1 MKRFLTIDIVV
12 QGEFAKPFWY
22 TSKWMENLLY
32 NFWEL
37 KIGSNIILKMM
48 QILYNMLIHW
58 MTRSFWSKWK
68 SDQRRTAKGC
78 NGDTFHPSQTHIIGH
93 NAKTLQEWSEINL
106 KIILSPRVL
115 WYGNGNT
122 VDCICFNWRLYA
134 SCTIISYIKN
144 ILCHTI
150 RVYYITSLW
159 AIKKM
164 HVRLSTFSCWHVFH
178 CIDWAWGTTSGT
190 VRCICHRVRIL
201 IDWRILKIA
210 VLNPERLN
218 ILINRYTLSSNRTL
232 ILFLAI
238 VLWCLLRPESF
249 SST

>member
-1 MKRFLTIDIVV
+1 
-12 QGEFAKPFWY
+12 
-22 TSKWMENLLY
+22 
-32 NFWEL
+32 
-37 KIGSNIILKMM
+37 M
-48 QILYNMLIHW
+48 Q
-58 MTRSFWSKWK
+58 K
-68 SDQRRTAKGC
+68 
-78 NGDTFHPSQTHIIGH
+78 
-93 NAKTLQEWSEINL
+93 LQEWSEINL

-218 ILINRYTLSSNRTL
+218 ILINRYTLSSNNVGPAFGNSSLMFIKARE
-232 ILFLAI
+232 LFFNIGGECRALYSWWFNQGRIYVIGSA
-238 VLWCLLRPESF
+238 LCK
-249 SST
+249 